1 MKSVVVLVL
10 FGVLCSA
17 CIRQATYIPSLE
29 DVLEENPRLQRV
41 LNHCRDDSL
50 KYEAAVFLI
59 KNLPFHFTSDAPS
72 MDAQLKLYEMH
83 STGRYYPEQV
93 LDSVVRK
100 YGRLDVSELKQTCDL
115 FISPD
120 YLIENIDWAFKV
132 WREQPWGKNV
142 PFETFLEYVLPYR
155 VGDERLVSWRKEV
168 YEKYN
173 PLLDSIRKL
182 PEAEDPLVVSTVLFD
197 SLRKAPVY
205 FTGLFE
211 PSPHIGPKVVDWHS
225 GSCKEFTDLLLYV
238 YRAVGLPCAKDI
250 MLMRG
255 NRNAPHSWNVMFD
268 KRGGFYY
275 FTLLDNMTAPGRPDA
290 YWDPK
295 GKVYRET
302 FGVNRRMID
311 SLDTAPECLHPTF
324 RYPCMADV
332 TAAYAGKQNH
342 TVCIPEE
349 RICPAAEDGEILY
362 LCASCKMEWIPLAWC
377 RVRDGKAVFKDV
389 EGMMAFR
396 LASYREEKLHFHSDP
411 FVLDRVT
418 GAVRFLSPQKE
429 MENVTVYHKFPLY
442 LDGVSGRVV
451 GGVFE
456 GSNDRNFRSADT
468 LFLIKERPVRL
479 FTEMPVAGADAYRY
493 VRYRGAEG
501 SYCDMAEIAFYAS
514 SSGSLPLQ
522 GTVIGTS
529 ENALSGYECAK
540 AFDGDPYTAFSC
552 SKPDGGWTGLDLKK
566 PHIIKKIV
574 FAPRNRD
581 DFVRKGDSY
590 ELFYCDGD
598 WKSAGTMV
606 AQSDSLAYRVPKGSL
621 LYVKN
626 HTRGHDERIFEY
638 RDGSQIFW

>member
-10 FGVLCSA
+10 FGVLYSA
-17 CIRQATYIPSLE
+17 CIRQVTYIPSLE

-41 LNHCRDDSL
+41 LDHCRDDSL

-100 YGRLDVSELKQTCDL
+100 YGRLDVSELKQTSDL

-182 PEAEDPLVVSTVLFD
+182 PEAEDP
-197 SLRKAPVY
+197 
-205 FTGLFE
+205 FT
-211 PSPHIGPKVVDWHS
+211 
-225 GSCKEFTDLLLYV
+225 
-238 YRAVGLPCAKDI
+238 
-250 MLMRG
+250 
-255 NRNAPHSWNVMFD
+255 
-268 KRGGFYY
+268 
-275 FTLLDNMTAPGRPDA
+275 
-290 YWDPK
+290 
-295 GKVYRET
+295 
-302 FGVNRRMID
+302 
-311 SLDTAPECLHPTF
+311 
-324 RYPCMADV
+324 
-332 TAAYAGKQNH
+332 
-342 TVCIPEE
+342 
-349 RICPAAEDGEILY
+349 
-362 LCASCKMEWIPLAWC
+362 
-377 RVRDGKAVFKDV
+377 
-389 EGMMAFR
+389 
-396 LASYREEKLHFHSDP
+396 
-411 FVLDRVT
+411 LDRVT

-501 SYCDMAEIAFYAS
+501 SYCDIAEIAFYAS

-638 RDGSQIFW
+638 RDGGQIFW